1 MTGTAASYE
10 NHLLARVDERVKAM
24 VKEQHLLRGDIKDW
38 RAEDQEWRADHD
50 ERINEN
56 KDNITAQ
63 RERLNSVT
71 KVFGLIQ
78 IGFVSVIAWFKVGP

>member
-10 NHLLARVDERVKAM
+10 NHLLARVDERVKA
-24 VKEQHLLRGDIKDW
+24 VAKEQHQLRDDIKDW
-38 RAEDQEWRADHD
+38 RAEDQEWRVDHD
-50 ERINEN
+50 ERINQN

-78 IGFVSVIAWFKVGP
+78 VGFVSVIAWFKVGP